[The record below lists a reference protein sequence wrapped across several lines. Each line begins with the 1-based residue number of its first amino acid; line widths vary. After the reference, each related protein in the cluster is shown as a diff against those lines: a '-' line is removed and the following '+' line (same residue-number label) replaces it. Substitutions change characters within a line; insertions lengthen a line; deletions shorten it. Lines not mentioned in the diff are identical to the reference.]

1 MITNLIRLT
10 IGNSSSHFENSM
22 EELASLT
29 KTADGKVL
37 TSVTQKRNRAD
48 AATYRG
54 LRANGTKT
62 YVYGITY

>member
-48 AATYRG
+48 AATYIG
-54 LRANGTKT
+54 KG
-62 YVYGITY
+62 V